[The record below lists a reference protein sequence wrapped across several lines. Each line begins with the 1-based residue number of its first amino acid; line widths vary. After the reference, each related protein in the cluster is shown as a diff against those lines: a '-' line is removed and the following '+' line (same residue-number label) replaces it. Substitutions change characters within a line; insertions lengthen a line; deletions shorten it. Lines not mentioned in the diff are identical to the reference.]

1 MRWQGGNYDIGDKAD
16 SIDYLLQAK
25 EKVPYIP
32 YEIDI
37 KLIRSYLYSHKVKD
51 VEALARKLLNEKE
64 EYQIFW
70 GNVYSIYIFA
80 RTDRIKKAKDSLNL
94 FLKKN
99 SLEIKDLLNK
109 VRNASFASK
118 GFTDWITYILMLTF
132 DAKSLEKFKK
142 EFPIDIFR
150 FDEDKKI
157 YDQFLSVSE

>member
-1 MRWQGGNYDIGDKAD
+1 MLDFNLRETEPCPSNAQADKKIAVLK
-16 SIDYLLQAK
+16 IVRTLTGLGIK
-25 EKVPYIP
+25 E
-32 YEIDI
+32 
-37 KLIRSYLYSHKVKD
+37 
-51 VEALARKLLNEKE
+51 
-64 EYQIFW
+64 
-70 GNVYSIYIFA
+70 
-80 RTDRIKKAKDSLNL
+80 AKDSLKL

-157 YDQFLSVSE
+157 YDQFLSVN